1 MPQLP
6 WTEDMVTTLLN
17 IVILKKAHLSGGCKG
32 VKEIW
37 NDVNNAFFAQSF
49 MDQYRA
55 AHYKADNHRK
65 IRDKF
70 ENILNEVQKDIET
83 GNQSGK
89 DGELSEKYLLVQQI
103 KEEIDDQDA
112 EKATNGELKRKLDA
126 NADEILKRAKV
137 LKPVEGFGRRKSLDG
152 STSDSKGSDSSN
164 SKNTMTS
171 FDEKLLSFLE
181 KDKST
186 ATCPEED
193 VEKTMAEWI
202 ERRGKS
208 ELDLLSEGK
217 MPVELFPTLDYIG
230 MDVIL
235 NIYCSRSLNFS
246 PIYFKEQLTLLNI
259 GVLETHKIYKV
270 FDKWRIQ
277 ACDAFKITNSHKDIY
292 VTPTNEDHHA

>member
-1 MPQLP
+1 
-6 WTEDMVTTLLN
+6 
-17 IVILKKAHLSGGCKG
+17 
-32 VKEIW
+32 
-37 NDVNNAFFAQSF
+37 
-49 MDQYRA
+49 
-55 AHYKADNHRK
+55 
-65 IRDKF
+65 
-70 ENILNEVQKDIET
+70 
-83 GNQSGK
+83 
-89 DGELSEKYLLVQQI
+89 
-103 KEEIDDQDA
+103 
-112 EKATNGELKRKLDA
+112 
-126 NADEILKRAKV
+126 
-137 LKPVEGFGRRKSLDG
+137 
-152 STSDSKGSDSSN
+152 
-164 SKNTMTS
+164 MTS

-202 ERRGKS
+202 ERRGKT